1 MEFTDEMM
9 RFPFTGTVNRQGCP
23 ADPLHLDDPVFAEA
37 SIPATNTVNPQCC
50 PADPLH
56 LDELVVVEG
65 GSDPEDDESCES
77 ESPASDR
84 PVSSPYV
91 RADLDLNTV
100 EKAVADLE
108 KKLEVARLCLRQCY
122 LMESEMNAV
131 YQRAHRSIASMC
143 ATRAE
148 RVQELTRILRDDAP
162 RRARLDED
170 IVDAKRAVDEIA
182 DRLSISRLARDRLHI
197 LVTISKLSE

>member
-1 MEFTDEMM
+1 MEFTDEM
-9 RFPFTGTVNRQGCP
+9 RFPFTGTVTQQCCP
-23 ADPLHLDDPVFAEA
+23 ADPLHLDDPVF
-37 SIPATNTVNPQCC
+37 
-50 PADPLH
+50 
-56 LDELVVVEG
+56 VEE
-65 GSDPEDDESCES
+65 GSDTEDDESCES
-77 ESPASDR
+77 ESHAADR
-84 PVSSPYV
+84 PASSPYV
-91 RADLDLNTV
+91 RTDLDLNTV

-122 LMESEMNAV
+122 LMESKMNAV
-131 YQRAHRSIASMC
+131 YQRAHRSISSVC

-182 DRLSISRLARDRLHI
+182 DRLSISRLAHEQMCI
-197 LVTISKLSE
+197 SATISKLGE